1 MERLKIGFAVIYRW
15 RLRPGMEKQFCEAWA
30 KTTETIKE
38 ERRGL
43 GSRLHRDDDG
53 YWVAYA
59 QWPSRSAWEQSRE
72 LGAADPEVSALM
84 AEAVEESFAPVA
96 LEPVTDMLA
105 F

>member
-15 RLRPGMEKQFCEAWA
+15 RLRRGMEKQFQDAWA
-30 KTTETIKE
+30 ATTEKIME

-59 QWPSRSAWEQSRE
+59 QWPSRRAWEQSRE
-72 LGAADPEVSALM
+72 LGPADPEVSALM
-84 AEAVEESFAPVA
+84 AAAVEESFAPVV
-96 LEPVTDMLA
+96 LEPVVDLLV